1 MKKRSKKIEKKK
13 VVGRGLHIPLDFL
26 IIALL
31 FPLFALLLL
40 TMKKPTAI
48 QIPSENIQETSSW
61 KTYQNNDFYFS
72 FKYPDYILS
81 NFTVE
86 TFTDTYQKVKGI
98 AQAKKENNNGIPT
111 YNVFFE
117 ANAWKY
123 NGTLDEFAR
132 KGPLK
137 INNFKTQEIML
148 GDNHGIRVTNTDLE
162 KQRGYFYYNLFKKD
176 NYIYNFALLSD
187 DKILI
192 DANSILL
199 DKIISTAKFFP
210 TH

>member
-1 MKKRSKKIEKKK
+1 MKKRKNKIHKKNGRKKFH
-13 VVGRGLHIPLDFL
+13 LSIDFI

-31 FPLFALLLL
+31 FPLFALLVL
-40 TMKKPTAI
+40 TNHTATPTVKIAAEKT
-48 QIPSENIQETSSW
+48 SETAYW
-61 KTYQNNDFYFS
+61 KLYQNNDFYFS

-81 NFTVE
+81 NFQVE
-86 TFTDTYQKVKGI
+86 TFNNTYQKVKGI
-98 AQAKKENNNGIPT
+98 AHSKAGIKDEIPS

-123 NGTLDEFAR
+123 SDTLEDFIK

-137 INNFKTQEIML
+137 IADMKTQEVIL
-148 GDNHGIRVTNTDLE
+148 GENHGVRVTNSNLE
-162 KQRGYFYYNLFKKD
+162 KQEGYFYYNIFKKD

-187 DKILI
+187 DRILI
-192 DANSILL
+192 DANSDLL

-210 TH
+210 SP

>member
-1 MKKRSKKIEKKK
+1 MKKAKKVHKQIAKKK
-13 VVGRGLHIPLDFL
+13 FRLPLDFL

-40 TMKKPTAI
+40 TMKKPTVVK
-48 QIPSENIQETSSW
+48 IPNENIQETSNW
-61 KTYQNNDFYFS
+61 KTYQNNDFFFS

-98 AQAKKENNNGIPT
+98 AYKKKENDGIPT
-111 YNVFFE
+111 YNVLFE

-123 NGTLDEFAR
+123 NGSLDDFVK

-137 INNFKTQEIML
+137 ISDFKTQEIIL
-148 GDNHGIRVTNTDLE
+148 DQNQGVRATNTNLE
-162 KQRGYFYYNLFKKD
+162 KQEGYFYYNLFKKD
-176 NYIYNFALLSD
+176 GYVYNFALLSD
-187 DKILI
+187 DKVLI
-192 DANSILL
+192 DANSGLL
-199 DKIISTAKFFP
+199 DKIMSTAKFFP
-210 TH
+210 TP